1 MAASALEQAMRKR
14 RDAADTACRRRE
26 PEATDISVAIAF
38 GRCVVDY
45 KDKDGDPHR
54 FEHFDDVDEIGAVE
68 AEAST
73 NIRRVRH
80 G

>member
-1 MAASALEQAMRKR
+1 MASQLEKAMQA
-14 RDAADTACRRRE
+14 RRE
-26 PEATDISVAIAF
+26 KAEAECLKRDPAATDISVAFAF

-68 AEAST
+68 AEQAT
-73 NIRRVRH
+73 NIRRVKH